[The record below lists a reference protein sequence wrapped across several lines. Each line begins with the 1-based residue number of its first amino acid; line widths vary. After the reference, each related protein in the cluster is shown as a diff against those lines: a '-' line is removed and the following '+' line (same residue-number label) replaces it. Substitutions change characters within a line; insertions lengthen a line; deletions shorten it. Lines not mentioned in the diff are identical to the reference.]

1 MRRSSLTF
9 RKPVLSFVIAAC
21 LACSSP
27 TAAQVAR
34 ETADAVPAGAH
45 LLRPKSSV
53 GAEPGRLLGGRPS
66 TDDSRGAGL
75 LGTLQTD
82 LQSFASSENLLWL
95 GVGAG
100 VSLVGHSA
108 DAELTRSASE
118 SRQLGTLFGPG
129 EAIGGALAQFGGAGP
144 PMTPRCTVEL
154 FRLHYIDVIPLQGH
168 RQVVTRLSHQKR
180 TEDLASVQRG

>member
-82 LQSFASSENLLWL
+82 LQSFASSEARCRRWREP
-95 GVGAG
+95 G
-100 VSLVGHSA
+100 
-108 DAELTRSASE
+108 RP
-118 SRQLGTLFGPG
+118 FG
-129 EAIGGALAQFGGAGP
+129 
-144 PMTPRCTVEL
+144 R
-154 FRLHYIDVIPLQGH
+154 R
-168 RQVVTRLSHQKR
+168 
-180 TEDLASVQRG
+180 